1 MVPAR
6 REGRK
11 PHRLVLALPAKA
23 KGEPPAAGHVVAMP
37 AQLAHLAVG
46 VRRHDTF
53 DLGVG
58 GQFPQR
64 GAVEIDDETDAAV
77 VFAGVAAATAGLRYP
92 RRRRS
97 GTRLLLPQ
105 DPVLE

>member
-23 KGEPPAAGHVVAMP
+23 KREPPAAGHVVAMHD
-37 AQLAHLAVG
+37 QLAHLAVG
-46 VRRHDTF
+46 VRRHNTF

-77 VFAGVAAATAGLRYP
+77 VFAGVAAATAGVRYSP
-92 RRRRS
+92 PHKT
-97 GTRLLLPQ
+97 GTPPPLP
-105 DPVLE
+105 